1 MALATQISALATRVA
16 AEIKTLRASLP
27 TWSTI
32 TGKPDFVAAG
42 DTPDEA
48 REAIGLTNVSAP
60 GTFGLLTIATQGQVN
75 AGTATF
81 PAVTPATLQ
90 AKLNAVAT
98 WDGLA
103 GKPAVV
109 AAGAN
114 TAAARE
120 AIGAL
125 PAAVFGVAGIVVD
138 PETTPP
144 DGWLI
149 IRTT

>member
-32 TGKPDFVAAG
+32 DGKPDV
-42 DTPDEA
+42 
-48 REAIGLTNVSAP
+48 I
-60 GTFGLLTIATQGQVN
+60 
-75 AGTATF
+75 
-81 PAVTPATLQ
+81 
-90 AKLNAVAT
+90 
-98 WDGLA
+98 
-103 GKPAVV
+103 

-114 TAAARE
+114 TAAARD

-125 PAAVFGVAGIVVD
+125 PADVFGVAGIVVD
-138 PETTPP
+138 PETLPP

-149 IRTT
+149 IRTH

>member
-1 MALATQISALATRVA
+1 MALATQIAELATRIA
-16 AEIKTLRASLP
+16 TEIKTLRASLP

-32 TGKPDFVAAG
+32 DGKPTV
-42 DTPDEA
+42 
-48 REAIGLTNVSAP
+48 I
-60 GTFGLLTIATQGQVN
+60 
-75 AGTATF
+75 
-81 PAVTPATLQ
+81 
-90 AKLNAVAT
+90 
-98 WDGLA
+98 
-103 GKPAVV
+103 

-114 TAAARE
+114 SGEARD

-138 PETTPP
+138 PESLPP